1 MAVYKHNVL
10 VTMSILACVPTFVT
24 SFLMPSTSVSVENET
39 MFQEIST
46 KIQTTRITSPISSK
60 HPGTNHAKR
69 ETTPTS
75 VQYINMTNVQ
85 TPSSSPLPQTYTDTD
100 GLHSTEETTRSLETS
115 DTENP
120 SLHTENPS
128 LHTENPSLHT
138 ENPSLHTED
147 AQLHTE
153 DSQSH
158 SEGLQNQTQDPHLS
172 TDIEISNTEQPEVT
186 SRTHPGLDKMTI
198 KYIALGA
205 SWGFIAVVFVII
217 SIVVRRR
224 RTTKRRRM
232 VVYHDDSETLAA
244 DSAMINAESFVIPTA
259 YRSTDIDSVIQNRA
273 FSEYEHTVNDS

>member
-1 MAVYKHNVL
+1 MAVYKQNVL

-46 KIQTTRITSPISSK
+46 KIQTTRNTSPISSK

-75 VQYINMTNVQ
+75 VRYINMTNVQ
-85 TPSSSPLPQTYTDTD
+85 PPSSSPLPQTYTDTD
-100 GLHSTEETTRSLETS
+100 GLHSTEETTGSLETS

-120 SLHTENPS
+120 SVHTETPS
-128 LHTENPSLHT
+128 LQTENPSLHT

-147 AQLHTE
+147 
-153 DSQSH
+153 SQSH
-158 SEGLQNQTQDPHLS
+158 SEGLQNQTEDPHLS
-172 TDIEISNTEQPEVT
+172 TEQPEVT

-205 SWGFIAVVFVII
+205 SWASIAVVFVII
-217 SIVVRRR
+217 SIVVRRQ

-232 VVYHDDSETLAA
+232 VLYHDDSETLAA
-244 DSAMINAESFVIPTA
+244 DSAMTNAETFVVPTA
-259 YRSTDIDSVIQNRA
+259 YRSTDNDSVIQNRA
-273 FSEYEHTVNDS
+273 FSEYEHDVNDS